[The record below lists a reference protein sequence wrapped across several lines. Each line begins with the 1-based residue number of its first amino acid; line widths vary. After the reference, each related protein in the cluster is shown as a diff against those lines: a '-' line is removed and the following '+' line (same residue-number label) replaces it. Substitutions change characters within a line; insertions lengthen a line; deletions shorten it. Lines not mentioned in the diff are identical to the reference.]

1 MLPGR
6 AEDRIPIFISVL
18 IQPQSTTLFFYNNDM
33 APQTHIPTSAN
44 VLGTFG
50 TVFWC
55 IQLIPQIWQNWRR
68 KKTQGV
74 LSVMMMIWAISIG
87 SPSVL
92 HSMPACLLIY
102 NPQARFHLV
111 VMQSFR
117 YAARKA
123 VFGQNYDSRT
133 YAEFQSSSPNPTT
146 NFWCPLTRYL
156 DPDSRLQ
163 QVTHLSALDPPFR
176 LSLLTAGCD

>member
-1 MLPGR
+1 M
-6 AEDRIPIFISVL
+6 AELEEKEDTGGAER
-18 IQPQSTTLFFYNNDM
+18 DDDD
-33 APQTHIPTSAN
+33 
-44 VLGTFG
+44 LGDKYR
-50 TVFWC
+50 
-55 IQLIPQIWQNWRR
+55 L
-68 KKTQGV
+68 
-74 LSVMMMIWAISIG
+74 
-87 SPSVL
+87 PSVL
-92 HSMPACLLIY
+92 HNMPACLLIY

-163 QVTHLSALDPPFR
+163 QVTHLSALHPPFR
-176 LSLLTAGCD
+176 LSLLTPWLRLSKWTPLKATASAAGIFVLFAGLESLLIFTLKVQVANSSCDGGKVHLIVV